1 MLERIRN
8 GLRIAGWTA
17 LRGLLLLLG
26 LLLLIAAGEL
36 WFRPLSA
43 EGGRLLALLAAGCGI
58 GFLSLQWAFFRLYDR
73 FRRLRRVAARLRLD
87 LLGRESQVRAL
98 DHRRRCLAR
107 RVEELSAQAVIDTAT
122 LKSDSFD
129 DFMSGMANIAR
140 SHNFAQELTVFACEQ
155 EEPLPL
161 GSCQISKAAELC
173 LTFSGGGAAV
183 IARDIFQQGGINP
196 ARLSACSMHIS
207 EQGLR
212 VVVNGELLY
221 AGAPAGRLRLTLNG
235 IDPQNPPERDSLR
248 RQVALRL
255 AGVSL
260 DGGGIREALHA
271 QGPVAAP
278 GGAGGL
284 MRLASVMS
292 CGENRLGVVRMGFH
306 TGEEANL
313 YLLQKALKTT
323 ADRVAQ
329 VLRHERIYEMAIK
342 DGLTG
347 LFNKRHM
354 MTVFERQFSQAQRH
368 GGALCMILIDIDHFK
383 KVNDTW
389 GHLTGDVILREV
401 SALLLENARAS
412 DLPCRYGGEEL
423 VIILPEEQ
431 PQTAARVA
439 ERLRTAIE
447 RREFIS
453 DTGKPLHV
461 TASFGVAGFQPSMT
475 RAEDLIAAA
484 DQALYEAKHGGR
496 NRVVLA
502 RQEAAPISALA

>member
-1 MLERIRN
+1 MWNRITRYAR
-8 GLRIAGWTA
+8 LLGWTA

-26 LLLLIAAGEL
+26 LLLLVAAGEL
-36 WFRPLSA
+36 WFRPLSQD
-43 EGGRLLALLAAGCGI
+43 GSRLFSVLSAGCGV
-58 GFLSLQWAFFRLYDR
+58 GFLLLQWLFFRLLGR
-73 FRRLRRVAARLRLD
+73 FQRLRRVTARLRRD
-87 LLGRESQVRAL
+87 LLGRESQVKAL

-122 LKSDSFD
+122 IKSDSFD

-140 SHNFAQELTVFACEQ
+140 SHSCAQELSVFACDQ
-155 EEPLPL
+155 EEPVPL
-161 GSCQISKAAELC
+161 GACQITSAAELC
-173 LTFSGGGAAV
+173 LTFSSGGASV
-183 IARDIFQQGGINP
+183 IARDIAGQGGVNP
-196 ARLSACSMHIS
+196 ARFSACAMHIS

-212 VVVNGELLY
+212 VVINGELLY
-221 AGAPAGRLRLTLNG
+221 AGAPAGRMRLTLNG

-255 AGVSL
+255 AGVSI
-260 DGGGIREALHA
+260 DGIGIREAMRGT
-271 QGPVAAP
+271 GPIAAP
-278 GGAGGL
+278 GRDGL
-284 MRLASVMS
+284 VRLALALS
-292 CGENRLGVVRMGFH
+292 CGEDRLGVVRMGFH
-306 TGEEANL
+306 TGEEDNL

-323 ADRVAQ
+323 ADRLAQ

-354 MTVFERQFSQAQRH
+354 MTVFERQFLQAQRH
-368 GGALCMILIDIDHFK
+368 SGQLCIIMIDIDHFK
-383 KVNDTW
+383 RVNDTW
-389 GHLTGDVILREV
+389 GHLTGDIILREV

-423 VIILPEEQ
+423 VVILPDEQ
-431 PQTAARVA
+431 PQTAGRVA

-447 RREFIS
+447 RKEFIS
-453 DTGKPLHV
+453 DAGKPLHV
-461 TASFGVAGFQPSMT
+461 TASFGVAGIQPAMT